1 MNKKLLTV
9 AIAASMAAPAAMA
22 GDVTIYGEA
31 HVAMSYYDV
40 GEDAPFSGHG
50 DKIWDLASHESYI
63 GFKGSEDL
71 GGGLS
76 AIWQMEIQMELAD
89 GGSTGSGVLDN
100 QDWGNMR
107 NSFVGLS
114 GSWGTFLMGR
124 HDTPYNIS
132 TASLDIFSETVADY
146 NLNGSDANPY
156 GSGTWTLGLRFQDI
170 RADSAV
176 AYISPNMNGL
186 TLAGAWVTA
195 GGPDHL
201 APFPGVSVDLSDLI
215 EAYSLAAIYSNGP
228 FFASIAYE
236 AVDDETADLLS
247 FLASFGSGVQVAEEK
262 WRVGLGYTAN
272 GFHVGFVYE
281 DVDGWNTGG
290 IFPWADSEAGDAE
303 RWQLSGSYTF
313 GNNVVKAMYGSED
326 RKDATA
332 NGDRNQWAIGIDHN
346 FSKRTTAYLVYTAYD
361 ADGASVFGGPELDW
375 DAYSL
380 GLRHKF

>member
-1 MNKKLLTV
+1 MNKKLLSAAV
-9 AIAASMAAPAAMA
+9 AAAMVAPAAMA

-50 DKIWDLASHESYI
+50 DKVWDLASHESYI

-76 AIWQMEIQMELAD
+76 AIWQMEIQIELAD
-89 GGSTGSGVLDN
+89 AGNTGAGVLNN
-100 QDWGNMR
+100 QDWGMMR
-107 NSFVGLS
+107 NSFVGLA

-146 NLNGSDANPY
+146 NLNGSDAEP
-156 GSGTWTLGLRFQDI
+156 SGAGLNSLGLRFEDV

-176 AYISPNMNGL
+176 AYISPTWNGL

-195 GGPDHL
+195 GGTDHF
-201 APFPGVSVDLSDLI
+201 AGSIDLSDLM
-215 EAYSLAAIYSNGP
+215 EAWSVAALYGNGP
-228 FFASIAYE
+228 FYASVAYE
-236 AVDDETADLLS
+236 NIDNETADALG
-247 FLASFGSGVQVAEEK
+247 LARDK

-272 GFHVGFVYE
+272 GFHVGLVYE
-281 DVDGWNTGG
+281 DTDGNPTGG
-290 IFPWADSEAGDAE
+290 SLGGDAE

-313 GNNVVKAMYGSED
+313 GNNVVKGMYGSED

-361 ADGASVFGGPELDW
+361 ADGLSFGGGPELDW

>member
-1 MNKKLLTV
+1 MNKKILTV
-9 AIAASMAAPAAMA
+9 AVAGIMAAPVAMA

-31 HVAMSYYDV
+31 HVAMSYYDLENDW
-40 GEDAPFSGHG
+40 GGHG
-50 DKIWDLASHESYI
+50 DKVWDLASHQSFI

-76 AIWQMEIQMELAD
+76 AIWQMEIQIELAD
-89 GGSTGSGVLDN
+89 GGSTGAGVLDN

-114 GSWGTFLMGR
+114 GGWGTFVMGR
-124 HDTPYNIS
+124 HDTPYKIS
-132 TASLDIFSETVADY
+132 TASLDLFSETVADY
-146 NLNGSDANPY
+146 NGDGSDAGPICA
-156 GSGTWTLGLRFQDI
+156 GAPAGCTTAIGLGFQDI

-176 AYISPNMNGL
+176 AYISPNLNGL

-201 APFPGVSVDLSDLI
+201 AGTVDISDLI
-215 EAYSLAAIYSNGP
+215 EAWSVAAIYSNGP
-228 FFASIAYE
+228 FFASAAYE
-236 AVDDETADLLS
+236 DVDSETADGLGVLS
-247 FLASFGSGVQVAEEK
+247 GMVVAHDK

-272 GFHVGFVYE
+272 AVHVGLVYE
-281 DVDGWNTGG
+281 DVDGGN
-290 IFPWADSEAGDAE
+290 FASPAFGDAE

-313 GNNVVKAMYGSED
+313 GNNVVKAMYGSSD
-326 RKDATA
+326 YKDATS
-332 NGDRNQWAIGIDHN
+332 NGDINQWAIGLDHN
-346 FSKRTTAYLVYTAYD
+346 FSKRTQAYLVYMSID
-361 ADGASVFGGPELDW
+361 SDGNGWDV

>member
-1 MNKKLLTV
+1 VSAWFYSFEERECIKVNKKLLTAAV
-9 AIAASMAAPAAMA
+9 AATLAAPAAMA

-31 HVAMSYYDV
+31 HVAMSYYDLEV
-40 GEDAPFSGHG
+40 DAFLGTHG
-50 DKIWDLASHESYI
+50 DRVWDLASHESFI

-89 GGSTGSGVLDN
+89 GGSTGAGVLDN
-100 QDWGNMR
+100 QDWGMMR

-114 GSWGTFLMGR
+114 GGWGTFLMGR

-132 TASLDIFSETVADY
+132 TASLDLFSETVADY
-146 NLNGSDANPY
+146 NGNGADAEPLTA
-156 GSGTWTLGLRFQDI
+156 GSFQLIALGFEDI

-176 AYISPNMNGL
+176 AYISPNLNGL
-186 TLAGAWVTA
+186 TLAAAFVTA

-201 APFPGVSVDLSDLI
+201 GGTIDLSDLM
-215 EAYSLAAIYSNGP
+215 EAYSVAAIYSNGP
-228 FFASIAYE
+228 FFASVAYE
-236 AVDDETADLLS
+236 AVDDETADILTSL
-247 FLASFGSGVQVAEEK
+247 GTYTAENK

-272 GFHVGFVYE
+272 GFHVGLVYE
-281 DVDGWNTGG
+281 DANGYTGTD
-290 IFPWADSEAGDAE
+290 ADVE

-313 GNNVVKAMYGSED
+313 GNNVVKAMYGSADESD
-326 RKDATA
+326 WFPTG
-332 NGDRNQWAIGIDHN
+332 GDMDQWAIGLDHN
-346 FSKRTTAYLVYTAYD
+346 FSKRTQAYLVYTD
-361 ADGASVFGGPELDW
+361 FDSDGIGLDW